1 MIDDQS
7 LPEGVAPHEGR
18 ELELMLGAE
27 KPLAMFGDVVGSA
40 AEVPEAKF
48 APYVA
53 DGTLIR
59 REVVYTPPD
68 RGLPGR
74 FVYFARAGEEWRI
87 DALHRINVRLFVN
100 GEPTSPEIE
109 REIGRLLGYADSDI
123 ECYLEWV
130 DAKRAGRTSPY
141 L

>member
-1 MIDDQS
+1 MTDDQS

-18 ELELMLGAE
+18 ELELMLAGE
-27 KPLAMFGDVVGSA
+27 KPLSMFGDAVGFA
-40 AEVPEAKF
+40 AEVPEADF

-53 DGTLIR
+53 DGILIR
-59 REVVYTPPD
+59 RETVYTPPG

-100 GEPTSPEIE
+100 GESTDPEIE
-109 REIGRLLGYADSDI
+109 REVGRLLGYADSDI
-123 ECYLEWV
+123 ERYLEWI
-130 DAKRAGRTSPY
+130 DAKRAGRT
-141 L
+141 